1 MRTQLVKSTYLDYYK
16 KRQPITISRHFN
28 KIKEQT
34 FNNEPFGYSAS
45 MASVYSSMIEG
56 NNIDFDTYLK
66 YSTSGMNTKSKSFR
80 EIEDLIS
87 AYEFARRSE
96 LNHSNFMK
104 THAVLTKN
112 IISDAKY
119 RGKIRDREVFIYG
132 GGEKIYTGA
141 SVSIV
146 VEETKKLF
154 SDISILRKREL
165 TTSEVFYFASM
176 IHLVFVK
183 IHPFA
188 DGNGRSARLLEK
200 WFLAKK
206 LGTKAWFIPSEKLY
220 QIRIKSY
227 YKNLNIGNNYTNVNY
242 DSSIPF
248 LLMLPM
254 SLTIKTQ

>member
-16 KRQPITISRHFN
+16 KRQPITISRHFK
-28 KIKEQT
+28 KIKEQA
-34 FNNEPFGYSAS
+34 FNNDTFGYSAS

-66 YSTSGMNTKSKSFR
+66 YSNSGMNTKSKSFM

-87 AYEFARRSE
+87 AYEFAHRSE
-96 LNHSNFMK
+96 LNHSNFLK
-104 THAVLTKN
+104 AHAVLTRN
-112 IISDAKY
+112 IISDTRY

-154 SDISILRKREL
+154 NDISILSNRDL
-165 TTSEVFYFASM
+165 TSSEVFYFASM

-188 DGNGRSARLLEK
+188 DGNGRAARLLEK

-206 LGTKAWFIPSEKLY
+206 LGVNAWFIPSEKLY
-220 QIRIKSY
+220 QTRLRSY
-227 YKNLNIGNNYTNVNY
+227 YKNLSLGSIYTNINY
-242 DSSIPF
+242 AASLPF

-254 SLTIKTQ
+254 ALTMKK

>member
-1 MRTQLVKSTYLDYYK
+1 MRTQLVKSTYLAEYK

-28 KIKEQT
+28 KIKDQI
-34 FNNEPFGYSAS
+34 FNNDTFAFSAS

-56 NNIDFDTYLK
+56 NFIDFDTYLK
-66 YSTSGMNTKSKSFR
+66 YSTTGMNTKSKSFR

-87 AYEFARRSE
+87 AYEFARKSE
-96 LNHSNFMK
+96 LNFRNLLK
-104 THAVLTKN
+104 AHAILSGT
-112 IISDAKY
+112 IISDAVY

-132 GGEKIYTGA
+132 GGVKLYTGA
-141 SVSIV
+141 PTSIV

-154 SDISILRKREL
+154 SDISILKQRTL
-165 TTSEVFYFASM
+165 TISEVFYFASM

-200 WFLAKK
+200 WFLSKN
-206 LGTKAWFIPSEKLY
+206 LGHNAWFISSEKLY
-220 QIRIKSY
+220 QTRLKSY
-227 YKNLNIGNNYTNVNY
+227 YKNLDIGSNYANVNY
-242 DSSIPF
+242 EGSIPF

-254 SLTIKTQ
+254 ALTLKK

>member
-1 MRTQLVKSTYLDYYK
+1 MRTELVKSTFLDNYK

-34 FNNEPFGYSAS
+34 FNNDTFGYAAS

-56 NNIDFDTYLK
+56 NFIDFDTYLK
-66 YSTSGMNTKSKSFR
+66 YSTTGMNTKSKSFR
-80 EIEDLIS
+80 EIDDLIS
-87 AYEFARRSE
+87 AYEFARKSE
-96 LNHSNFMK
+96 LNFSNFMK
-104 THAVLTKN
+104 AQATLSNT

-119 RGKIRDREVFIYG
+119 RGKIRDREVFIFSSG
-132 GGEKIYTGA
+132 VKIYTGA
-141 SVSIV
+141 PTSIV

-154 SDISILRKREL
+154 NDISILRKREL

-200 WFLAKK
+200 WFLVKK
-206 LGTKAWFIPSEKLY
+206 LGTKAWFVPSEKLY
-220 QIRIKSY
+220 QTRLKSY
-227 YKNLNIGNNYTNVNY
+227 YKNLNIGSNYLNLNY
-242 DSSIPF
+242 DGSFPF

-254 SLTIKTQ
+254 ALTMKK